1 MATIVIALLILYS
14 MVLFRNG
21 IQMHDVMVEYTVLF
35 LISSFLILV
44 LWKVWRNLS
53 KVIKVVFTTLL
64 VMQVAFISYEA
75 YVDEPKYLT
84 NEQNSLLLL
93 LAGSPDYQ
101 QLNLTSV
108 DLKTVQVIGD
118 PKQGSFHHPDDYIVE
133 ITTSNNNEVYQFI
146 CKGNRPTCEELGFR
160 EQVLRQR

>member
-21 IQMHDVMVEYTVLF
+21 IQMHDVMVKYTVLF
-35 LISSFLILV
+35 LISSFLIVV

-75 YVDEPKYLT
+75 YVDQPKYLT

-93 LAGSPDYQ
+93 LAGSPDYR

-118 PKQGSFHHPDDYIVE
+118 PKQGSFHHPGDYIVE
-133 ITTSNNNEVYQFI
+133 ITTSNDKEVYQFI
-146 CKGNRPTCEELGFR
+146 CKGNGPSCEELGFR
-160 EQVLRQR
+160 EQILRQR